1 MDTAARRRL
10 SACLLVLQMFHGQ
23 AQEDRGGGR
32 ACIPG
37 FQVKNYQ
44 LDYSG
49 AFRKDRALAQ
59 LAFDDCAG
67 NEDVAFLVSHADFA
81 VDENLRLVV
90 RQDVP
95 YGGPVTMAVH
105 AAGSRADD
113 VAAVEVKGRPPL
125 FTPTQDVLRPP
136 QVPGSRAKRSLL
148 VPPMMVTENQ
158 RGPFPRVIGRAH
170 VMSLE
175 QQGKQTF
182 HLTGPGADQDP
193 QGLFSIAAETGV
205 VSVSRSLDREASD
218 SYQLEVSTSDLGGA
232 RVEGPAVLLVTVID
246 QNDNRPIF
254 SDRRYSGEVLEGSPT
269 GTTVM
274 TMTAH
279 DADDP
284 LTDNAALRY
293 SIARQ
298 SPDKPSANMFYI
310 DPERGDIVTVISP
323 SLLDRETLPTTT
335 YQLEIVAKDLAG
347 SEVGLTGTATATIT
361 ITDHNDHAP
370 EFTHP
375 LFEAQLEEGSVGV
388 VVNLTVDDRD
398 DPATGGWRAVYS
410 IVSGDPRQSFSISTN
425 PDNNE
430 GMLAVVKPLDY
441 EASAFHSLLVWV
453 QNEEPLQGG
462 GPSGSSSTATV
473 QVALLDVNEGPRF
486 SPDPLMVSRMEDL
499 PVGSL
504 VASLTAT
511 DPDLLQR
518 QSIRYAVLR
527 DPAGWLAVHPV
538 RGTVNTTTALDRE
551 SPHVRNNQYT
561 AVFIATD
568 NGSPPATGTGSLV
581 VHLGDVNDQAPSVF
595 PATVRVCEA
604 AREVGLVEGRDRD
617 LDPNAGPFRIE
628 LGAAAGLQDTWEV
641 SRVNATHSQ
650 ILMLQPLKSANYRVP
665 LLITD
670 SGDPALSSSTE
681 LRVQVC
687 VCRKSRMICSS
698 ASSLRA
704 RLLLLA
710 AATLLSWTGL

>member
-1 MDTAARRRL
+1 MSGEDDKEVMRGQMRL
-10 SACLLVLQMFHGQ
+10 YEKEAKGTRCSEHFEETSGRSLVLMPEEPFGTS
-23 AQEDRGGGR
+23 ED
-32 ACIPG
+32 
-37 FQVKNYQ
+37 
-44 LDYSG
+44 
-49 AFRKDRALAQ
+49 
-59 LAFDDCAG
+59 
-67 NEDVAFLVSHADFA
+67 
-81 VDENLRLVV
+81 
-90 RQDVP
+90 
-95 YGGPVTMAVH
+95 PV
-105 AAGSRADD
+105 
-113 VAAVEVKGRPPL
+113 
-125 FTPTQDVLRPP
+125 Q
-136 QVPGSRAKRSLL
+136 
-148 VPPMMVTENQ
+148 
-158 RGPFPRVIGRAH
+158 
-170 VMSLE
+170 
-175 QQGKQTF
+175 
-182 HLTGPGADQDP
+182 
-193 QGLFSIAAETGV
+193 
-205 VSVSRSLDREASD
+205 
-218 SYQLEVSTSDLGGA
+218 
-232 RVEGPAVLLVTVID
+232 
-246 QNDNRPIF
+246 
-254 SDRRYSGEVLEGSPT
+254 
-269 GTTVM
+269 
-274 TMTAH
+274 
-279 DADDP
+279 
-284 LTDNAALRY
+284 
-293 SIARQ
+293 
-298 SPDKPSANMFYI
+298 
-310 DPERGDIVTVISP
+310 
-323 SLLDRETLPTTT
+323 
-335 YQLEIVAKDLAG
+335 
-347 SEVGLTGTATATIT
+347 
-361 ITDHNDHAP
+361 
-370 EFTHP
+370 

-462 GPSGSSSTATV
+462 GPPSGPSSTATV

-486 SPDPLMVSRMEDL
+486 SPDPLVVSRMEDL

-595 PATVRVCEA
+595 PATVRACEA

-670 SGDPALSSSTE
+670 SGDPPLSSSTE

-698 ASSLRA
+698 APSLRA